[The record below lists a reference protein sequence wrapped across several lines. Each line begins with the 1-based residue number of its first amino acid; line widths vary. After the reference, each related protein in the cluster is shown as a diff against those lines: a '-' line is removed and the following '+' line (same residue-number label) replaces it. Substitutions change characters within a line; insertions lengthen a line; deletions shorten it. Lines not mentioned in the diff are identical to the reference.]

1 MYKYFLL
8 FMSQS
13 VRLYFPTTYI
23 LRLLL
28 APHLLLALTPRNKEL
43 EQTNVSSLFFLFCL
57 QLDLKRERAAARET
71 DPFASTFSPFIF
83 YIFFVVVC
91 FLFQLNLYIVWC
103 VRLLLPS
110 NGKPLKMAWHPR
122 IYNSIVLHYNLTLS
136 L

>member
-43 EQTNVSSLFFLFCL
+43 EQTNVSFLFCLFCL

-83 YIFFVVVC
+83 YIFFRCCLFPLSIESIYRVVC
-91 FLFQLNLYIVWC
+91 ASSPSFQRKAFEDGLAPTDI
-103 VRLLLPS
+103 
-110 NGKPLKMAWHPR
+110 
-122 IYNSIVLHYNLTLS
+122 
-136 L
+136 